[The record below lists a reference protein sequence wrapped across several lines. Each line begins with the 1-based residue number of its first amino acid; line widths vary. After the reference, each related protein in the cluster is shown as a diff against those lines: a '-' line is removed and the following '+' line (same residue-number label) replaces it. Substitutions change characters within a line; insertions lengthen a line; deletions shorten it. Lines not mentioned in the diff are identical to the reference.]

1 MRRFAFI
8 SLILTVVCMPSMV
21 SCTDD
26 KEPIE
31 TMFTGYMSGF
41 TDPQGYISV
50 LTDDFGK
57 QYMVSG
63 GSEKLRPDTLY
74 RIVAAIALDENYTAQ
89 IKQMVPAI
97 SYVAPESGI
106 VPDTMRVTDPV
117 QIESAY
123 IGGGYLNV
131 NVIIKVK
138 NEDSKHLFL
147 YAHTNTP
154 GKTGFI
160 FYHNAYGDTP
170 VYSKRIYVSIPLTVY
185 GLTTNSKVSLT
196 CKGYQEDYD
205 MEFTYK

>member
-1 MRRFAFI
+1 MKR
-8 SLILTVVCMPSMV
+8 SVLTTLILAAVMMPAIV
-21 SCTDD
+21 SCTDE
-26 KEPIE
+26 KEPVE

-41 TDPQGYISV
+41 TDPKGYISV

-74 RIVAAIALDENYTAQ
+74 RIVAAIAIDENNTAQ
-89 IKQMVPAI
+89 IKQMVPAM
-97 SYVAPESGI
+97 SYVAPESTV

-147 YAHTNTP
+147 YAHTNTAS
-154 GKTGFI
+154 KTGFT

-205 MEFTYK
+205 MEFTYR